1 MNLFVIILYYLYI
14 DVEIFN
20 LLFWVIYKIY
30 VLIKYNVYVNY
41 IVKCVNFMIM
51 FIKLKLLYF
60 WWNSFLSI
68 YDFRFLVRFI
78 LESYCMDMIDD
89 VLKLLIWCVC

>member
-1 MNLFVIILYYLYI
+1 M
-14 DVEIFN
+14 
-20 LLFWVIYKIY
+20 LFWVIYKIY

-78 LESYCMDMIDD
+78 LESYCMDMKDD
-89 VLKLLIWCVC
+89 FWNCWYDVYVSDYWNIIMKYDYE

>member
-14 DVEIFN
+14 DVKIFN

-41 IVKCVNFMIM
+41 IVECVNFMIM

>member
-14 DVEIFN
+14 DVKIFN

-41 IVKCVNFMIM
+41 IVECVNFMIM

-78 LESYCMDMIDD
+78 LESYCMDMKDD